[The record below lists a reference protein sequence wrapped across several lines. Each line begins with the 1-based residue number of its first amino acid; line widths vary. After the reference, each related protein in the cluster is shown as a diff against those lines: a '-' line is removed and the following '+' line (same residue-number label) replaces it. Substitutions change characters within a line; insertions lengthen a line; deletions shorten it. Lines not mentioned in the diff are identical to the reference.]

1 MSLKLSE
8 ELYFLTLNNDAKLGE
23 ELTYRF
29 QSNIGN
35 LIICDISTQNSKIAV
50 YQWVSFGEIVIIYEL
65 KSTEDL

>member
-1 MSLKLSE
+1 MSLKLSD

-29 QSNIGN
+29 QSNMGN

-50 YQWVSFGEIVIIYEL
+50 Y
-65 KSTEDL
+65 

>member
-29 QSNIGN
+29 QSNMGN
-35 LIICDISTQNSKIAV
+35 LIICDISTQ
-50 YQWVSFGEIVIIYEL
+50 F
-65 KSTEDL
+65 